1 MHGGNMQAGG
11 YSGMQ
16 QPAYQPYPNQVPS
29 SQFGQP
35 QVIQQPQMAQ
45 PQTGQAQVV
54 PITTNQMVDDPK
66 KYKLSPVVTK
76 CPHCFQQ
83 VTTNVE
89 TSCSCC
95 ACCVCC
101 LTGFVIYACIQCCR
115 NKDICCQ
122 DAVHRCPSCQKD
134 IYFYKAMN

>member
-54 PITTNQMVDDPK
+54 PITTNQMVDYPN

-76 CPHCFQQ
+76 CPHCYQQ

-89 TSCSCC
+89 TQCSCC

-101 LTGFVIYACIQCCR
+101 MTAFVVYACIQCCR
-115 NKDICCQ
+115 GKDICCQ

-134 IYFYKAMN
+134 IYYYKAMN

>member
-35 QVIQQPQMAQ
+35 QIIQQPQMAQ

-54 PITTNQMVDDPK
+54 PITTNQMVDDPN

-76 CPHCFQQ
+76 CPHCYQQ

-89 TSCSCC
+89 TQCSCC

-101 LTGFVIYACIQCCR
+101 MTGFVIYACIQCCR
-115 NKDICCQ
+115 GKDICCQ

-134 IYFYKAMN
+134 IYYYKAMN

>member
-35 QVIQQPQMAQ
+35 QVVQQPQM
-45 PQTGQAQVV
+45 GQAQVV
-54 PITTNQMVDDPK
+54 PVTTNQMVNDPK

-95 ACCVCC
+95 ACCCC
-101 LTGFVIYACIQCCR
+101 IISFFVIYACIQCCKG
-115 NKDICCQ
+115 KDICCQ

-134 IYFYKAMN
+134 IYYYKAMN

>member
-16 QPAYQPYPNQVPS
+16 QHPNQVPS

-95 ACCVCC
+95 ACCCC
-101 LTGFVIYACIQCCR
+101 IISFFIIYACIQCYKG
-115 NKDICCQ
+115 KDICCQ

-134 IYFYKAMN
+134 IYYYKAMN

>member
-35 QVIQQPQMAQ
+35 QVVQQPQM
-45 PQTGQAQVV
+45 GQAQVV
-54 PITTNQMVDDPK
+54 PVTTNQMVDDPK

-95 ACCVCC
+95 ACCCC
-101 LTGFVIYACIQCCR
+101 IISFFVIYACIQCCKG
-115 NKDICCQ
+115 KDICCQ

-134 IYFYKAMN
+134 IYYYKAMN

>member
-95 ACCVCC
+95 ACCCC
-101 LTGFVIYACIQCCR
+101 IISIFFIYACIQCCKG
-115 NKDICCQ
+115 KDICCQ

-134 IYFYKAMN
+134 IYYYKAMN

>member
-101 LTGFVIYACIQCCR
+101 MTAFVVYACIQCCR
-115 NKDICCQ
+115 GKDICCQ

-134 IYFYKAMN
+134 IYYYKAMN

>member
-1 MHGGNMQAGG
+1 MQGGNMQVG
-11 YSGMQ
+11 YSGMSQPVVQ
-16 QPAYQPYPNQVPS
+16 QYPTGQVPS

-35 QVIQQPQMAQ
+35 PVQVQPAQ
-45 PQTGQAQVV
+45 PAQVV
-54 PITTNQMVDDPK
+54 PITTNQMVDDVN

-76 CPHCFQQ
+76 CPHCYQQ

-115 NKDICCQ
+115 GKDICCQ

-134 IYFYKAMN
+134 IYYYKAMN